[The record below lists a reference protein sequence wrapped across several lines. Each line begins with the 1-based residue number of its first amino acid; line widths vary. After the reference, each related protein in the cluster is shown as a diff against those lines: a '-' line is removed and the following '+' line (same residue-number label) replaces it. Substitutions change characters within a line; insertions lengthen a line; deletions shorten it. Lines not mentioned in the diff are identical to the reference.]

1 MLHPIASIKTGS
13 FPAAEPPE
21 NPPWFH
27 CIPPR
32 GICQS
37 IRPFFTAGATG
48 QPLFFGR
55 TALHKPVQMTIIR
68 KRDTKY
74 DTHAPS
80 PSGLQAL
87 HTARRCY
94 ADKTQGGIP
103 PLFLWQGN
111 PCGRRIPRRF
121 PRPTGLCGAPLIRF
135 PCRALTEHAAG
146 AIQHCETG
154 MQVKAGRKA
163 IIRNGQ
169 SSMHLCTRLPIA
181 LQPQRFCLKPVAQ
194 MITHICKYAAGYP
207 LARFVAKPGEV
218 AGNPPFQPK
227 APA

>member
-1 MLHPIASIKTGS
+1 MIPMLHLHLVCKLCTLPGAVTQIKRKAV
-13 FPAAEPPE
+13 FPA
-21 NPPWFH
+21 
-27 CIPPR
+27 
-32 GICQS
+32 
-37 IRPFFTAGATG
+37 
-48 QPLFFGR
+48 
-55 TALHKPVQMTIIR
+55 
-68 KRDTKY
+68 
-74 DTHAPS
+74 
-80 PSGLQAL
+80 
-87 HTARRCY
+87 
-94 ADKTQGGIP
+94 
-103 PLFLWQGN
+103 FLWQGN

-218 AGNPPFQPK
+218 AGNPPFSQKLRRDLLPLPAAHRRFGFVLWVILIAVHCAQRSEVKLRQPLHR
-227 APA
+227 AQAVAVNAFAWFQLLQ

>member
-1 MLHPIASIKTGS
+1 MIPMLHLHLVCKLCTLPGAVTQIKRKAV
-13 FPAAEPPE
+13 FPAFSLAGEPMR
-21 NPPWFH
+21 PPY
-27 CIPPR
+27 
-32 GICQS
+32 
-37 IRPFFTAGATG
+37 TA
-48 QPLFFGR
+48 
-55 TALHKPVQMTIIR
+55 AL
-68 KRDTKY
+68 
-74 DTHAPS
+74 
-80 PSGLQAL
+80 
-87 HTARRCY
+87 
-94 ADKTQGGIP
+94 
-103 PLFLWQGN
+103 
-111 PCGRRIPRRF
+111 

-218 AGNPPFQPK
+218 AGESPFQPK
-227 APA
+227 SSGVISCRFQRPIVVLVSSSG